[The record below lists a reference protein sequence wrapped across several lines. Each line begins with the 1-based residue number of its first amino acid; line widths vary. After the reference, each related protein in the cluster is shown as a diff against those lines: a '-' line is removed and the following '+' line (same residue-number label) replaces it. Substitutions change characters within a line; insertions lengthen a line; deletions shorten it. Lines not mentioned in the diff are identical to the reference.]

1 MDSANNFPFLKVTAC
16 GEKTNI
22 LTKEIG
28 DVVFETNSRRVAF
41 VIFAFLGLIFDGRKL
56 VSYCFV

>member
-1 MDSANNFPFLKVTAC
+1 V
-16 GEKTNI
+16 EKRTNI